1 MMSIIILIIIVIHSH
16 YFEPHVPN
24 IPGLSDFPGF
34 LIHSHLYREPE
45 RYTDQN
51 VLVIGAG
58 YSGIDISLDLLPFS
72 KQVYLCNR
80 GSPLTSSIPSN
91 LYEMPGISEVKR
103 DGLVKFIN
111 DQEIKVDSIILTTGY
126 IFSFPFLTECS
137 GIKVEGGRR
146 IKHLYK
152 QTFNCTHPSMAFIGV
167 IYEVNQFPLCEYQV
181 RWVKSVWSGD
191 TLLPSREEMI
201 RDDEE
206 GYQELLCQ
214 GLPPEKAGHNLC
226 ADQWV
231 LRDCLAKLGHNEP
244 LLPVY
249 QMIYEDVHQERHLG
263 MNRYKDIEY
272 RVLGKDK
279 WERIKQSPNY

>member
-1 MMSIIILIIIVIHSH
+1 M
-16 YFEPHVPN
+16 PN
-24 IPGLSDFPGF
+24 IPGLSDFPGL

-45 RYTDQN
+45 GYTDQN

-126 IFSFPFLTECS
+126 IYSFPFFTECS
-137 GIKVEGGRR
+137 GIKVVGGRR
-146 IKHLYK
+146 IKPLYK

-167 IYEVNQFPLCEYQV
+167 TSEANQFPLNDYQV

-191 TLLPSREEMI
+191 IRLPSREKMI
-201 RDDEE
+201 QEDEE
-206 GYQELLCQ
+206 VYQERLCQ
-214 GLPPEKAGHNLC
+214 GLPPEKAGHFLF
-226 ADQWV
+226 AEEWV
-231 LRDCLAKLGHNEP
+231 LLDILAELGGNEP
-244 LLPVY
+244 IFPVY
-249 QMIYEDVHQERHLG
+249 QMILEDVIKKRTFGL
-263 MNRYKDIEY
+263 MSSYKDIEY
-272 RVLGKDK
+272 RVLAKDK
-279 WERIKQSPNY
+279 FEFVKRPTILD